1 MKRLIALL
9 KREFWENRGALR
21 TTPIVIGVL
30 YIIGTLMA
38 IISTVHFDNDLYT
51 FKEAVRMFAQLPE
64 DQRANIVYQTNLLAG
79 SSIFTI
85 ALGIVVFFY
94 LLGSLYDDRKDKSIL
109 FWKSLPASDT
119 LTVASKLITGL
130 VVAPLIF
137 WVIYLATQL
146 LTAGIAAIMVM
157 TAGENPWTL
166 YLGISQPIKAWFLV
180 LASWLTNSVWS
191 LPIAGW
197 LLLVSSFAPRIPLL
211 FAVLPPI
218 VFAVLQ
224 LWIKFLQ
231 TFTFSD
237 NLFGI
242 LGQWFANSPL
252 ILSGQERNDSVE
264 VSLGIPGA
272 DVFDHAVTVGNML
285 DRLFSQQMAM
295 GLVVAAVFIAGALWF
310 RTRATEG

>member
-30 YIIGTLMA
+30 YMVGTLMA
-38 IISTVHFDNDLYT
+38 IFTTVHFDNDLYT
-51 FKEAVRMFAQLPE
+51 FKEAVRLFAGLPE
-64 DQRANIVYQTNLLAG
+64 DQRANLVFQSNLLAG
-79 SSIFTI
+79 SAVFTI
-85 ALGIVVFFY
+85 ALGVVVFFY
-94 LLGSLYDDRKDKSIL
+94 LLGALYDDRKDRSIL

-137 WVIYLATQL
+137 WVVYLATQL
-146 LTAGIAAIMVM
+146 LTAGITSIMVI
-157 TAGENPWTL
+157 TAGENPWSL
-166 YLGISQPIKAWFLV
+166 YLGISQPLKAWFLV

-242 LGQWFANSPL
+242 LGLWFANSPL
-252 ILSGQERNDSVE
+252 ILSATELDNSIE
-264 VSLGIPGA
+264 VSLGVPGA
-272 DVFDHAVTVGNML
+272 GVFDHAVTFGNML
-285 DRLFSQQMAM
+285 DRLFSQQMAI
-295 GLVVAAVFIAGALWF
+295 GLAVAAVFIAGALWF